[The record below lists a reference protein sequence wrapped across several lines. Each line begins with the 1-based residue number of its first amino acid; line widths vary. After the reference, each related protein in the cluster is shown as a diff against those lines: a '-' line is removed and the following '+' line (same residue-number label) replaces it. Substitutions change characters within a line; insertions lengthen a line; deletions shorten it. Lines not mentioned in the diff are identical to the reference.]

1 VAVVVDTYALV
12 WYLNNDRS
20 FSAAATHAIAQAET
34 AGDAVVSV
42 ASFIDVWYVSQTTGA
57 VSASEVDQ
65 IVRLVRKRGSG
76 FRVAGV
82 TAAVAIEPNR
92 IGRAA
97 LPDPWDQLIVATARS
112 SSAASC
118 HEGQAYRQVGPCPD
132 GLVTGGPPTAS
143 QWGV

>member
-1 VAVVVDTYALV
+1 VAVVADTHALV

-20 FSAAATHAIAQAET
+20 ISAPAMHAIAGAEA
-34 AGDAVVSV
+34 AGEAVVSV

-76 FRVAGV
+76 FRVAGI
-82 TAAVAIEPNR
+82 TAAIVESNR

-97 LPDPWDQLIVATARS
+97 LPDPWDRLIVATARVRALPLVTRDRRITRS
-112 SSAASC
+112 
-118 HEGQAYRQVGPCPD
+118 
-132 GLVTGGPPTAS
+132 GLVPTV
-143 QWGV
+143 W

>member
-1 VAVVVDTYALV
+1 VAVVADTHALV

-20 FSAAATHAIAQAET
+20 ISAPAMHAIAGAEA
-34 AGDAVVSV
+34 AGEAVVSV

-76 FRVAGV
+76 FRVAGI
-82 TAAVAIEPNR
+82 TAAIAMEPNR

-97 LPDPWDQLIVATARS
+97 LPGPWDRLIVATARARALPLVTRDRRITRS
-112 SSAASC
+112 
-118 HEGQAYRQVGPCPD
+118 
-132 GLVTGGPPTAS
+132 GLVPTV
-143 QWGV
+143 W